1 MPKIPTDT
9 AAATTSRTR
18 LLPFATRPNTSCMVS
33 RRKKTRR
40 KKTDGHGVERTR
52 RWTSLEVERIP
63 GIFFM
68 SPAPS
73 LRHFYRLQRLA
84 KKWTN
89 KFILHGYESAFS
101 IWLFFFSFFI
111 FYYIVLL
118 DFLSSIMP
126 RIGFFGTAIFGL
138 GSLAETRQQACMG
151 GSNMESSDPE
161 LVGDEQKQQ
170 IQCSQPLGCCRM
182 MHNPVYIA
190 LIVLFQE
197 TRFSSIA

>member
-101 IWLFFFSFFI
+101 IWLFFFFI
-111 FYYIVLL
+111 FYLLLYCSARLSIEYHAAHWVLWYG
-118 DFLSSIMP
+118 DFWLGITCRDTTTGLHG
-126 RIGFFGTAIFGL
+126 RIEHGIL
-138 GSLAETRQQACMG
+138 GS
-151 GSNMESSDPE
+151 
-161 LVGDEQKQQ
+161 
-170 IQCSQPLGCCRM
+170 
-182 MHNPVYIA
+182 
-190 LIVLFQE
+190 
-197 TRFSSIA
+197 